1 MLNVANLAIKFRV
14 VMLSS
19 SDNPKPDVNEVNG
32 SFKET
37 LERTLGSSPV
47 TSGRKNILIKDDPNC
62 PNVFKVDRLKKKAEL
77 GNRRRFPGLGFQKRY
92 FFRLNRFFEAF

>member
-1 MLNVANLAIKFRV
+1 MQHFKFRV

-77 GNRRRFPGLGFQKRY
+77 GNRRHFPGLGFQKRY
-92 FFRLNRFFEAF
+92 FFCRTKYLKKKTF